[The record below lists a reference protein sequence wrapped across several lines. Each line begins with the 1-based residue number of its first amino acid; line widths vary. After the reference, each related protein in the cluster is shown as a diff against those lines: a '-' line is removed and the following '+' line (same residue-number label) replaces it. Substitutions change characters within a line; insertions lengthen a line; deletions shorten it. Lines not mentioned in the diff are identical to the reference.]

1 MPYKNS
7 SLWRQAFHDENDQ
20 LVDSRKLLTVAF
32 DAFRSRVSL
41 LVSSIH
47 KDMPSL
53 TVHDITHIDA
63 LWQAA
68 SEIAGPDYPLN
79 PAEAFVLGGA
89 FLLHDAAHCMAA
101 YPGGIAE
108 LQRTQEW
115 QDIAAASGAQPPI
128 PGSEAF
134 QHVLFDVLRILH
146 PKQARRLAS
155 ISWQA
160 PGDSAPMYLLPH
172 YELRLAYGDVIGLL
186 AESHWRSPH
195 ELETRAHRRVNP
207 PTCLP
212 HAPWVVDV
220 FKLAVLLRTADA
232 AHIDAQ
238 RAPRFLMALTQPTG
252 SSLPH
257 WQFQSRL
264 QQVKRDADAERHEL
278 RITGAPFPTTEQN
291 AWWLAYDAAR
301 MIDGEL
307 RAADRLLLEHD
318 RPRLAARAVAFAYS
332 PDAFARCVPTDG
344 WQPVDTAV
352 KITDIK
358 SLVEQFG
365 GKKLYGDD
373 PAMALRELLQNA
385 VDAIHAARKLD
396 YLNENEGEIEV
407 AVEDVPEGHWLHV
420 TDTGIG
426 MSRYV
431 LTDVLLDF
439 GRSLWRSA
447 DVHGERGVDLRGE
460 WSGLQASGFEAIG
473 QFGIGF
479 FAVFMLGEHV
489 KVLTRRC
496 EPKKGEE
503 NQWLLEFP
511 NGTRQRSTLRVPGS
525 GEQRQKHGTR
535 VSVLLGKDML
545 LALCKNTKASPLSFA
560 QVCARLAPALDIDL
574 YVRMTGVERTRV
586 VGANDWLSL
595 PAIEL
600 LRRIAP
606 AQFDESDPIKFGPW
620 AHLDE
625 VKSPDGKV
633 IGRCAV
639 RPLNHFFPK
648 ANPGTGVVKG
658 LFAGA
663 VPGITG
669 VIFAKPQ
676 ADLARKDAIPD
687 IAVGELCAW
696 AQRQKQLLIDHQ
708 AINEDNSAQ
717 LAGFGVTHS
726 GLVLGK
732 LGGESATYEEFVAGI
747 SRLPRVLVHD
757 DGEVSHDEDDEVR
770 HRDFYNRFEPNEAL
784 LEFIQT
790 QIPDWLDKIADEAT
804 DRSTWS
810 LKQVMHRALADAW
823 GGYEEDTKT
832 VVVGDVIGH
841 EITRQCK
848 VIRPAANGC
857 PLTAEP
863 DTP

>member
-1 MPYKNS
+1 MAYKNS
-7 SLWRQAFHDENDQ
+7 SLWQQAFRDEDDQ
-20 LVDSRKLLTVAF
+20 LADPRKLLVVAF
-32 DAFRSRVSL
+32 NEFRSRVSL

-63 LWQAA
+63 LWQTA
-68 SEIAGPDYPLN
+68 SEIAGPEYPLN

-89 FLLHDAAHCMAA
+89 FLLHDAAHCLAA
-101 YPGGIAE
+101 YPGGITE
-108 LQRTQEW
+108 LQQTQDW
-115 QDIAAASGAQPPI
+115 QDRAAASSVQPLV

-134 QHVLFDVLRILH
+134 QCVLFDVLRTLH
-146 PKQARRLAS
+146 PKQAKRLAS

-160 PGDSAPMYLLPH
+160 PGESAPMYLLAH
-172 YELRLAYGDVIGLL
+172 DELRLAYGDVIGLL
-186 AESHWRSPH
+186 AESHWWSPH
-195 ELETRAHRRVNP
+195 ELETLAQRRINP

-212 HAPWVVDV
+212 HAPWEVDV
-220 FKLAVLLRTADA
+220 LKLAVLLRTADA

-278 RITGAPFPTTEQN
+278 RITGTPFPATEQN

-307 RAADRLLLEHD
+307 RAVDRLLLEHN
-318 RPRLAARAVAFAYS
+318 RPRLAARSVAFAYG
-332 PDAFARCVPTDG
+332 PEAFARNVPTDG

-385 VDAIHAARKLD
+385 VDAIHAARKLG
-396 YLNENEGEIEV
+396 YLSENEGEIEV
-407 AVEDVPEGHWLHV
+407 AIEDVPEGHWLHV

-447 DVHGERGVDLRGE
+447 DVRGE

-479 FAVFMLGEHV
+479 FAVFMLGERV
-489 KVLTRRC
+489 RVLTRRC
-496 EPKKGEE
+496 EPKTGED
-503 NQWLLEFP
+503 NQWLLEFSE
-511 NGTRQRSTLRVPGS
+511 GTRQRPILCVPDS
-525 GEQRQKHGTR
+525 GERLKKHGTK
-535 VSVLLGKDML
+535 VSVLVSKDTL
-545 LALCKNTKASPLSFA
+545 QALRKNTNASHLTLA

-574 YVRMTGVERTRV
+574 YIRLTNAERTRIV
-586 VGANDWLSL
+586 EANDWLSL
-595 PAIEL
+595 PSIDL

-606 AQFDESDPIKFGPW
+606 TQFDDVNPEKFGLW
-620 AHLDE
+620 THLDE
-625 VKSPDGKV
+625 LRSPDGNV

-639 RPLNHFFPK
+639 RPPHYYFPK
-648 ANPGTGVVKG
+648 ANPGTGVVRG
-658 LFAGA
+658 LFAGT
-663 VPGITG
+663 VPCIAG
-669 VIFAKPQ
+669 VIFAKSQ
-676 ADLARKDAIPD
+676 TDLARKDAIPD
-687 IAVGELCAW
+687 IAVGELRAW
-696 AQRQKQLLIDHQ
+696 AQRQKKLLIDHQ
-708 AINEDNSAQ
+708 AIDEKDSAQ

-732 LGGESATYEEFVAGI
+732 LGGQLVTYEEFVNGI
-747 SRLPRVLVHD
+747 SRLSEILIHD
-757 DGEVSHDEDDEVR
+757 DGRVSHDDDDDVLR
-770 HRDFYNRFEPNEAL
+770 RDFDSHFEPNESL
-784 LEFIQT
+784 LEISLT
-790 QIPDWLDKIADEAT
+790 QIPDWLNKIADEAM
-804 DRSTWS
+804 DRSAWS
-810 LKQVMHRALADAW
+810 LKHVMHRALAEAW

-832 VVVGDVIGH
+832 VVVGDVLGS
-841 EITRQCK
+841 EITRYCTVVSPVEQ
-848 VIRPAANGC
+848 VHPD
-857 PLTAEP
+857 TTEP

>member
-1 MPYKNS
+1 MAYKNS

-20 LVDSRKLLTVAF
+20 LVNSKELLTVAF
-32 DAFRSRVSL
+32 DEFRSRVSL

-63 LWQAA
+63 LWQTA

-89 FLLHDAAHCMAA
+89 FLLHDAAHCIAA

-108 LQRTQEW
+108 LQQTQEW
-115 QDIAAASGAQPPI
+115 QDIAAASGAQPSI

-134 QHVLFDVLRILH
+134 QHILFDVLRTLH
-146 PKQARRLAS
+146 PKQAKRLAS
-155 ISWQA
+155 TSWQA
-160 PGDSAPMYLLPH
+160 PSESTPMYLLPH
-172 YELRLAYGDVIGLL
+172 DELRLAYGDVIGLL

-195 ELETRAHRRVNP
+195 ELETLAHRRTNP

-212 HAPWVVDV
+212 QTPWEVDV
-220 FKLAVLLRTADA
+220 LKLAVLLRTADA
-232 AHIDAQ
+232 AHVDAQ
-238 RAPRFLMALTQPTG
+238 RAPRFLMALTQPTA

-278 RITGAPFPTTEQN
+278 RITGAPFPVKEQN

-307 RAADRLLLEHD
+307 RAADRLLLEHK
-318 RPRLAARAVAFAYS
+318 RPRLAARSVAFAYG
-332 PDAFARCVPTDG
+332 PDAFARCVPTND

-385 VDAIHAARKLD
+385 VDAIHAARKLG
-396 YLNENEGEIEV
+396 YLNENDGEIEV

-447 DVHGERGVDLRGE
+447 DVHGEWG
-460 WSGLQASGFEAIG
+460 GLQASGFEAIG

-479 FAVFMLGEHV
+479 FAVFMLGERV
-489 KVLTRRC
+489 RVLTRRC
-496 EPKKGEE
+496 EPKTGEE
-503 NQWLLEFP
+503 NQWLLEFLA
-511 NGTRQRSTLRVPGS
+511 GTKQRPSLRVPNS
-525 GEQRQKHGTR
+525 GERLKKHGTK
-535 VSVLLGKDML
+535 VSVLLSKDML
-545 LALCKNTKASPLSFA
+545 HALCTNTKSWLGTSHHNLTFT
-560 QVCARLAPALDIDL
+560 QVCASLAPALDIDL
-574 YVRMTGVERTRV
+574 YTRQSDTEYTRV

-595 PAIEL
+595 PPIEL

-606 AQFDESDPIKFGPW
+606 TQFDDADPKKFGLW
-620 AHLDE
+620 THLDE
-625 VKSPDGKV
+625 LRSPDGKV

-639 RPLNHFFPK
+639 RPLHHFFPK
-648 ANPGTGVVKG
+648 AYPGTGVVKG

-663 VPGITG
+663 VPGIAG
-669 VIFAKPQ
+669 VIFAKSQ
-676 ADLARKDAIPD
+676 TDLARKDAIPD
-687 IAVGELCAW
+687 IAVGELSAW
-696 AQRQKQLLIDHQ
+696 AERQKQLLIDHQ
-708 AINEDNSAQ
+708 AIDEDDSGQ

-732 LGGESATYEEFVAGI
+732 LGGQFVTYEEFVNGI
-747 SRLPRVLVHD
+747 SRLSEILVHD
-757 DGEVSHDEDDEVR
+757 DGEVSHDDDDEVLR
-770 HRDFYNRFEPNEAL
+770 REFDSHFEPNEAL
-784 LEFIQT
+784 LEISLT
-790 QIPDWLDKIADEAT
+790 QIPDWLNKIADEAT

-810 LKQVMHRALADAW
+810 LKQVMHQALAEAW

-863 DTP
+863 DAP